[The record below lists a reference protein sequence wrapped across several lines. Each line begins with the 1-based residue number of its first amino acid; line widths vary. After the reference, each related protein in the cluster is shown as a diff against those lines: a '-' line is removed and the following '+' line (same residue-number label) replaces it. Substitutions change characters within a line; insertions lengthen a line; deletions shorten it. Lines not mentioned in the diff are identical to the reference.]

1 MNGKTIQYNQ
11 LSDIIEHI
19 SMVLDSQCVEVP
31 QENSVTDKPLTFSNE
46 VQILLGN
53 AVLSMK
59 MSLAYAKR
67 VDGLLS
73 GDEDESTFMTR
84 LTDEFELL
92 ITQIPNKS

>member
-19 SMVLDSQCVEVP
+19 SMVLDSQGAEVS

-53 AVLSMK
+53 AILSIK

-67 VDGLLS
+67 VDGLFS

-84 LTDEFELL
+84 LNDEFELL